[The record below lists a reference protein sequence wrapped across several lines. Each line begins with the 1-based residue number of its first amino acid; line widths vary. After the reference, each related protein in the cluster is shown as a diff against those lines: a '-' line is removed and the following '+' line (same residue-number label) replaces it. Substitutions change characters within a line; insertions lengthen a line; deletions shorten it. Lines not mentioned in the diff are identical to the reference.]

1 VKTPPILSLSD
12 YTYSLPAER
21 IAQFPLAERDAS
33 KLLVYKNGEIL
44 HSHFRHLSDFIPAES
59 TLFFNNTKVI
69 PARLYFQKDTG
80 AQIEIF
86 LLAPLAPH
94 TVVAQAMQQKG
105 YAVWKCMI
113 GNLKRWKEGQIL
125 ERHFHLDSHT
135 SSDNAENASLNA
147 SFSESY
153 EVKSKNTLTIRALL
167 EDREKGSVR
176 LEWNQDLCFAQM
188 VELLGKMPL
197 PPYIKR
203 QSEAQ
208 DQNRYQTIYSKRE
221 GAVAAP
227 TAGLHFTDRVL
238 ADLAQKN
245 VQIQELTLHVS
256 AGTFQP
262 IASEDQENVA
272 QHAMH
277 SEQVLLTRSNI
288 EAILKANFIT
298 AVGTTS
304 MRTLESAYWY
314 GVMLLQNPETPFF
327 VPKLVAYQNEDT
339 QVSKQAAFNAIL
351 AHLNRHQSD
360 TLMGETEIF
369 ILPRYEFKVCD
380 ALITNFHQPETTLI
394 LLVAAFVGQD
404 WRDIYSQ
411 ALREGYRFLS
421 YGDSSLLF
429 KNQS

>member
-1 VKTPPILSLSD
+1 MKTPLKTPPVLSLTD
-12 YTYSLPAER
+12 YTYALPDER
-21 IAQFPLAERDAS
+21 IAQFPLPERDAS
-33 KLLVYKNGEIL
+33 KLLVYKNGEIVHSNFQHL
-44 HSHFRHLSDFIPAES
+44 SHFIPNES

-94 TVVAQAMQQKG
+94 SLVAQAMQQKG
-105 YAVWKCMI
+105 YAIWKCMI
-113 GNLKRWKEGQIL
+113 GNLKRWKEGQVL
-125 ERHFHLDSHT
+125 ERHFELPTQNFSK
-135 SSDNAENASLNA
+135 NENASA

-153 EVKSKNTLTIRALL
+153 KKEKPQALTVRATL
-167 EDREKGSVR
+167 EDRQKGTVR
-176 LEWNQDLCFAQM
+176 LEWNQDLYFAEM
-188 VELLGKMPL
+188 VELLGKIPL

-203 QSEAQ
+203 ESQDQ
-208 DQNRYQTIYSKRE
+208 DQNRYQTIYSKQE

-227 TAGLHFTDRVL
+227 TAGLHFTERVFS
-238 ADLAQKN
+238 DLAEKK

-262 IASEDQENVA
+262 IASEDQHNVA

-277 SEQVLLTRSNI
+277 SEQILLTRANV
-288 EAILKANFIT
+288 EAILSAKFIT

-314 GVMLLQNPETPFF
+314 GVMLLEDPESPFF
-327 VPKLVAYQNEDT
+327 VPKLIAYQHKDT
-339 QVSKQAAFNAIL
+339 DISLESAFQAIL

-369 ILPRYEFKVCD
+369 ILPSYDFKVCD
-380 ALITNFHQPETTLI
+380 ALITNFHQPETTLM
-394 LLVAAFVGQD
+394 LLVAAFVGED
-404 WRDIYSQ
+404 WREIYQQ
-411 ALREGYRFLS
+411 ALDHQYRFLS

-429 KNQS
+429 RK